1 MRRKKKKLRRKRRSV
16 RKKRTSESS
25 LDSVFLPR
33 PSHLLRPLLSSSLSA
48 RGSGVELIRSQFRG
62 GETEKE

>member
-33 PSHLLRPLLSSSLSA
+33 PSHLLRPLLSSFL
-48 RGSGVELIRSQFRG
+48 
-62 GETEKE
+62 